1 MRAVI
6 EQALTTPES
15 GPKVISAQSECMLNR
30 QRREKPLFKKAAASG
45 KRVVKE
51 RLGVDA
57 DVCDGDHACI
67 RLSGCP
73 SLTVRDSGDPLKED
87 PVAYIDNSCVGC
99 GNRAEERSVGKEW
112 FSPCSSR
119 WAPYN

>member
-1 MRAVI
+1 MPSVF
-6 EQALTTPES
+6 
-15 GPKVISAQSECMLNR
+15 IS
-30 QRREKPLFKKAAASG
+30 FKQKTAYELRISDWSSD
-45 KRVVKE
+45 VCSSDLKE

>member
-1 MRAVI
+1 
-6 EQALTTPES
+6 
-15 GPKVISAQSECMLNR
+15 MLNR

-99 GNRAEERSVGKEW
+99 GNCGEVAVSAIRSEERRVGKECVR
-112 FSPCSSR
+112 PCRSR
-119 WAPYN
+119 W

>member
-67 RLSGCP
+67 RLSGRSEEHTSELQ
-73 SLTVRDSGDPLKED
+73 SLMRISYAVFCLKKKRQQNTQ
-87 PVAYIDNSCVGC
+87 VN
-99 GNRAEERSVGKEW
+99 K
-112 FSPCSSR
+112 
-119 WAPYN
+119 